1 MSKYS
6 VAETMLD
13 PFFFF
18 LFQVKVQFE
27 AYIFLNG
34 LIVGAR
40 ATALARGATIS
51 MPPVPIVSVPAA

>member
-13 PFFFF
+13 PFF

-27 AYIFLNG
+27 AYILLNG

>member
-18 LFQVKVQFE
+18 FQVKVQFE

>member
-13 PFFFF
+13 PFFF

>member
-18 LFQVKVQFE
+18 QVKVQFE
-27 AYIFLNG
+27 AYILLNG

>member
-6 VAETMLD
+6 FAETMFVLL
-13 PFFFF
+13 FF

-27 AYIFLNG
+27 AYILLKG

-40 ATALARGATIS
+40 ATVLARGATIS
-51 MPPVPIVSVPAA
+51 MPPVPIVSVPAV